1 MDVVMDVP
9 FLDVRAVN
17 ARYADELKAAA
28 ARVIDSGW
36 YVLGQELAAFEDEFA
51 GYCGTTHA
59 VGVGN
64 GLDALA
70 LILRGYR
77 ELGVLREGDE
87 IIVPA
92 NTFIAT
98 FLAISQNHL
107 VLVPVE
113 PDPLTFNLDPVR
125 VEKAIG
131 PRTRAIMAV
140 HLYGQLADMQA
151 LQTLAHRYGLLLI
164 EDAAQAHGASAQG
177 RRAGAFGD
185 AAAFSFSRPRT
196 SARWAMVARSRPRM
210 PAWPSGFARCVTMAR
225 K

>member
-177 RRAGAFGD
+177 DAPALSAMQRHLVFPDQEPRRAGRWWRGHDLGCRPGRAD
-185 AAAFSFSRPRT
+185 SRAA
-196 SARWAMVARSRPRM
+196 
-210 PAWPSGFARCVTMAR
+210 
-225 K
+225 